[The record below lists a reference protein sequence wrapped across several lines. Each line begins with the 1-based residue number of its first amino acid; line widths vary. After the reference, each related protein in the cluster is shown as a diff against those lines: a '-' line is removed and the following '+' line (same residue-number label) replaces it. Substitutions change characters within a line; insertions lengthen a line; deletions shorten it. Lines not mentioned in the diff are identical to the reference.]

1 MCGICGVINLDNT
14 PVEQSVIRTMMDS
27 MKHRGPDDEGD
38 FYEGNLGLGFVRL
51 SILDLTRAGN
61 QPMITYD
68 GRYVIVYNGE
78 IFNYIELRDDLIKK
92 GYRFRTRS
100 DTEVLLASFT
110 EWGEKCLDRLNGMWA
125 FAIYDRV
132 NKSLFASRDRYG
144 IKPFYYYCDDQSII
158 FSSEIN
164 SILTV
169 LKSKPEINEQAV
181 FDFLVFNRTDHNETT
196 FFRGIKK
203 LTHGSVAWIKD
214 QSLTVKRWYELEN
227 AVSDARGF
235 HSPEEFL
242 SLLTD
247 SVGLRLRSDVPVG
260 VCLSGGIDSSSIVS
274 ILTGRFNLSEINTFS
289 AIYDKGQ
296 RGDESEFIRE
306 YEGSVK
312 NMHFITPDAAS
323 LAGDLPDFIKI
334 HAEPVPDTG
343 VYAQYKVMSLAGK
356 NVVVTLDGQ
365 GADEILGGYHYF
377 FGVFFKD
384 LARHLRFYKLGS
396 EVRDYLINHHSLY
409 GLKTMGYYMLPGS
422 LKALTRVYEKGYL
435 KGDFFDRHRNRS
447 TLPRDLFSSNS
458 LRDSLIDHFE
468 HKLEHLLKWEDLNS
482 MRFSVEARVPFLDHR
497 LVEKT
502 ISSSENMMINKG
514 MTKSIM
520 REALK
525 GIVPETIRLRKDK
538 VGFGTPRDQWFRA
551 PGFSELIEGAISP
564 GSYICRN
571 YINSSDA
578 RRLYLKYIDG
588 KIDVSKEIWKWINLE
603 LWCRRVKS

>member
-1 MCGICGVINLDNT
+1 
-14 PVEQSVIRTMMDS
+14 
-27 MKHRGPDDEGD
+27 MKHRGPDDEGV

-61 QPMITYD
+61 QPMITDD

-92 GYRFRTRS
+92 GYHFRTRS
-100 DTEVLLASFT
+100 DTEVLLASFS

-125 FAIYDRV
+125 FGIYDRV

-144 IKPFYYYCDDQSII
+144 IKPFYYCCDDQSFI

-164 SILTV
+164 SILSV
-169 LKSKPEINEQAV
+169 LKSKPWINEQAV
-181 FDFLVFNRTDHNETT
+181 FDFLVFNRTDHNENT

-203 LTHGSVAWIKD
+203 LPHGSAAWIKD
-214 QSLTVKRWYELEN
+214 QGFKVKKWYELEN
-227 AVSDARGF
+227 AVSDAGGF

-247 SVGLRLRSDVPVG
+247 SIGLRLRSDVPVG
-260 VCLSGGIDSSSIVS
+260 VCLSGGLDSSSIVS
-274 ILTGRFNLSEINTFS
+274 LLTGRFNLSEINTFS
-289 AIYDKGQ
+289 AIYEKGQ
-296 RGDESEFIRE
+296 MGDESGFIRE
-306 YEGSVK
+306 YKETVR
-312 NMHFITPDAAS
+312 NMHYTTPDAAS
-323 LAGDLPDFIKI
+323 LAGDLSDFIKI

-343 VYAQYKVMSLAGK
+343 VYAQYKVMSLACK

-377 FGVFFKD
+377 FGIFFKD
-384 LARHLRFYKLGS
+384 LARQLRFYKLGS
-396 EVRDYLINHHSLY
+396 EVRHYLLNHHSLY
-409 GLKTMGYYMLPGS
+409 GLKTMGYYMLPNS
-422 LKALTRVYEKGYL
+422 LKTQTRVFEKAYL
-435 KGDFFDRHRNRS
+435 RRDFLEEHKNQS
-447 TLPRDLFSSNS
+447 TLPADLYSSHS
-458 LRDSLIDHFE
+458 LKDSLIDHFE

-497 LVEKT
+497 LVAKT
-502 ISSSENMMINKG
+502 IASSGEMMINKG

-538 VGFGTPRDQWFRA
+538 VGFGTPRDQWFRD
-551 PGFSELIEGAISP
+551 PRFNTLIEDVISS
-564 GSYICRN
+564 GSYISRN
-571 YINSSDA
+571 YISSSDA
-578 RRLYLKYIDG
+578 RKLYTRYVNG
-588 KIDVSKEIWKWINLE
+588 KIDISKEIWKWINLE
-603 LWCRRVKS
+603 LWCRRVNS